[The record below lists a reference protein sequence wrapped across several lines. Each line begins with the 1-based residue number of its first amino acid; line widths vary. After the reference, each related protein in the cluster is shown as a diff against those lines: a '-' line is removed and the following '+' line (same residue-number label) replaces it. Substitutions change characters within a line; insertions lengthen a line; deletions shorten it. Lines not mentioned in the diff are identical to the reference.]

1 MKCEDCLAILEDYF
15 DGELPPEDRARVSA
29 HVASC
34 RICAARHR
42 ELTDE
47 QELYSR
53 YNREV
58 EVTQAL
64 WSSVRSRIVEERCRE
79 SQRKPGWLR
88 DLFFPLLSAKR
99 FSLPLTAAL
108 VLAAVGLTTIV
119 MKYMNQPSTVAVR
132 APVIVEQPRGQV
144 EEHGDAAAVNAE
156 ANGAQARAQNARAVE
171 QTGSNRSAPVA
182 QSKAMRA
189 QQRAMS
195 GVRAQTPD
203 ELVREAEQK
212 YITAIQILSRDINRR
227 RSRLDPETL
236 ARFDQT
242 LAAID
247 RTIAGTRRAVREHP
261 GDPVAVQYML
271 TAYAKKVDVLREM
284 GGY

>member
-15 DGELPPEDRARVSA
+15 DGELPPEDRARVFA
-29 HVASC
+29 HLASC
-34 RICAARHR
+34 RNCAARHR
-42 ELTDE
+42 ELTYE

-53 YNREV
+53 YSREM

-64 WSSVRSRIVEERCRE
+64 WPSVRSRIVEEKFRE
-79 SQRKPGWLR
+79 SQGKPGGLR
-88 DLFFPLLSAKR
+88 NLFFPLLSAKR
-99 FSLPLTAAL
+99 FSLSLTAAL
-108 VLAAVGLTTIV
+108 VLAAVGLTAIV
-119 MKYMNQPSTVAVR
+119 MKYMSQPSIVAVR

-144 EEHGDAAAVNAE
+144 EEQGDAAAVNAE
-156 ANGAQARAQNARAVE
+156 ANRAQARGQNPRAVE

-182 QSKAMRA
+182 RSVAVHA